1 MSLQTL
7 NYSSDKELINE
18 LLNGEITV
26 YEDIQGTKIFIN
38 WDGDHFSFKQ
48 SNINNEPINL
58 IDVALQKFYNPVI
71 DYLSNLDLRVKSLLN
86 KKWWFGF
93 EYFPDEQPANIKYSK
108 VPKNNLI
115 LTSIWKG
122 KFEYSEQELIEYSN
136 LMNVNSLPILFKGKL
151 SQPQIEAITYFLNT
165 SKNDLEY
172 VFDETNFAF
181 FFYRLLDPLS
191 SNSFLMDDS
200 FNENLEKIIIKSD
213 KFKTPFQILNPLYKR
228 VSETNSTEF
237 VEIYSLV
244 LINFLDFCQIIDLEK
259 INLKSKKRD
268 EMYIELI
275 CRLYNT
281 YISDVKEDIK
291 NFNFTIPKFFN
302 KEKFR
307 INVEIIPNKL
317 TKEYIEEDKK
327 LEYIFKVILG
337 SFSKK
342 RKKPIGIFT
351 ENTVKLFNNMVD
363 QIQNHMDKKL
373 NYFNQIELTKS
384 GLLDFSTFF
393 DINYDVDSE
402 EEVYPT
408 ISEEDFDEPNI
419 KDKKSKKETA
429 SDIEEIPSK
438 EKEQGGESYNN
449 M

>member
-7 NYSSDKELINE
+7 NYSSDKELIDE
-18 LLNGEITV
+18 LFNSEITV
-26 YEDIQGTKIFIN
+26 YEDIQATKIFIN

-48 SNINNEPINL
+48 SNINNEAINL

-71 DYLSNLDLRVKSLLN
+71 NYLSSLDIRVKSLLN

-93 EYFPDEQPANIKYSK
+93 EYFPDEQPANIKYNK
-108 VPKNNLI
+108 LPKNNLI

-136 LMNVNSLPILFKGKL
+136 LMDVDCIPILFKGNL
-151 SQPQIEAITYFLNT
+151 SQPQIEAINYFLNT

-172 VFDETNFAF
+172 IFDESNFAF
-181 FFYRLLDPLS
+181 FFYRLLDPS
-191 SNSFLMDDS
+191 STNSFLMEDS

-228 VSETNSTEF
+228 LSETNSTEF
-237 VEIYSLV
+237 VEIYSLI
-244 LINFLDFCQIIDLEK
+244 LINFLDFCQIIDFDK
-259 INLKSKKRD
+259 INLKAKKRD

-281 YISDVKEDIK
+281 YINDVKDDIK
-291 NFNFTIPKFFN
+291 NFNFTIPQFFN
-302 KEKFR
+302 KDKFR
-307 INVEIIPNKL
+307 INTEVIPNKL

-327 LEYIFKVILG
+327 LEYIFKVVLG

-363 QIQNHMDKKL
+363 EIQTYLDKKL

-384 GLLDFSTFF
+384 GLLDFSSFF
-393 DINYDVDSE
+393 EINYDVDSE

-408 ISEEDFDEPNI
+408 ISEEDFEEPNTKGK
-419 KDKKSKKETA
+419 KDKKKPETLDEFPTKEKKE
-429 SDIEEIPSK
+429 
-438 EKEQGGESYNN
+438 
-449 M
+449 